1 MILSPVMMRSV
12 TSAFD
17 KHWRTGAFALIAMLL
32 LAAQAVTVAHAA
44 KYGDAPHDHHGTPCI
59 ISVVAKAGD
68 KLIGAATIAI
78 AAVVVTWRAVGPVV
92 VREPAP
98 VAIRAARPRGPPTR

>member
-1 MILSPVMMRSV
+1 MIISPAMMRSV
-12 TSAFD
+12 KSVLRE
-17 KHWRTGAFALIAMLL
+17 HWRTGAFALIAMLL
-32 LAAQAVTVAHAA
+32 VAAQAVTVSHAA
-44 KYGDAPHDHHGTPCI
+44 KYGDAPHEHHGTPCI

-68 KLIGAATIAI
+68 KLLSAATIAI
-78 AAVVVTWRAVGPVV
+78 AAVVVTWRAAGAAV